1 MVDATAVMLSPRAR
15 ARRTARAGMTMEAR
29 KVHFLHA
36 LERLLPRLFQ
46 FQGEGA
52 DLALNRPAA
61 GAYLSDE
68 LPYSRD
74 RYCCYRAH
82 RDFICDAFQMAY
94 RLIVDRG
101 TPARPLDREGR
112 VLLATRRK
120 DCLPIELS
128 IQMPDRH
135 DRCGPTR
142 DRMKSTV
149 RPRDWRRIHHS
160 PIFWIGIVLC
170 LAAITIYVMSDDL
183 AWRPGSSGR

>member
-1 MVDATAVMLSPRAR
+1 MQVAVSMAGIALMIAASKYPR
-15 ARRTARAGMTMEAR
+15 RR
-29 KVHFLHA
+29 
-36 LERLLPRLFQ
+36 
-46 FQGEGA
+46 
-52 DLALNRPAA
+52 

-142 DRMKSTV
+142 GPNEIHSASPRLATYPPFADILDRDCAVFSGNY
-149 RPRDWRRIHHS
+149 D
-160 PIFWIGIVLC
+160 LC
-170 LAAITIYVMSDDL
+170 DV
-183 AWRPGSSGR
+183 